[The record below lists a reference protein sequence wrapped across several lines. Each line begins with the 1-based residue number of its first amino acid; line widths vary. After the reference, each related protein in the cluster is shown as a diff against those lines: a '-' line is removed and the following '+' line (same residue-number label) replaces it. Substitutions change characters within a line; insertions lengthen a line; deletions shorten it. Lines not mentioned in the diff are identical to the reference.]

1 MEEVRSVV
9 TTDSQG
15 SKTLSPRGLEGQ
27 NGRSLDTESQDS
39 EKSYTFRRC
48 RGNLRAGRCNQYH
61 GVKHPLEFNI
71 GADLKNSLKRDPY
84 MVVPYFNH
92 SIGETEAVQGQPGLH
107 RAI

>member
-1 MEEVRSVV
+1 MTTDLFLGLKRRDMEEVRSVV

-48 RGNLRAGRCNQYH
+48 TGTCGQEGVISTTGSSIRWNLILGQT
-61 GVKHPLEFNI
+61 
-71 GADLKNSLKRDPY
+71 LKIP
-84 MVVPYFNH
+84 
-92 SIGETEAVQGQPGLH
+92 
-107 RAI
+107 